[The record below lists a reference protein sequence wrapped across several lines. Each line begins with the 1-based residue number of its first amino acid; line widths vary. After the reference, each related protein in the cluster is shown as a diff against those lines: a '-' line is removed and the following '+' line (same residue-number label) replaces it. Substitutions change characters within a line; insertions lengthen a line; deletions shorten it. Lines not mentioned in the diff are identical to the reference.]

1 MIYINDFNAAL
12 IRTCP
17 PMNIIVQSV
26 VNIKIVLNFGIHFL
40 TVPKYIYITRNC
52 VYETLCPQPLACR

>member
-17 PMNIIVQSV
+17 QMNIIVQSV

-40 TVPKYIYITRNC
+40 TVPKYIYI
-52 VYETLCPQPLACR
+52 